1 MVSVV
6 KSEWHQVEKRYG
18 IEIDADMLTE
28 IYPELDEDEI
38 AAKLAA
44 LESGEEDVEE
54 ILNEA
59 WNNDVDI
66 EWDHLNEDDWWTD
79 RKGGY
84 DITYKVEEWEVRED
98 YVSPITHKCTNCKWT
113 GSQYDAQWSWVDK
126 EGNELDEA
134 VKICPMCDNGLELT
148 EVGVEEAA
156 KDAANK
162 AKWAKAKEEADE
174 EEDED
179 LFEDTPERT
188 QELNQALEE
197 LKAEFDR
204 LIVEEGEELS
214 EESDKHEEHVAAKWP
229 FEEELDK
236 EMEEELKGLVDALD
250 ALDAEMPGDIL
261 PKYPAG
267 EYTIRIWGR
276 TREIGVGKISKQQY
290 EYWSHE
296 DHEDD
301 LSDAMNESYD
311 YDENDT
317 PKKARFD
324 APYYEY
330 QDVHSFW
337 GFDEDDT
344 HMTITN
350 ENGEEIYEGT
360 LDGFIGE
367 AHGDNDSR
375 WEATEEVEE
384 LYPEYLGKGYFVM
397 WTQGGKGSCIQT
409 TIDTNGEEFDPRKLK
424 YTTWDVQGS
433 SIVNRLSYDGDEL
446 DDDGMDSEHDNW
458 RGQWSQFDVYH
469 NKK

>member
-18 IEIDADMLTE
+18 IEIDADLLSE

-38 AAKLAA
+38 EAKLAA

-54 ILNEA
+54 VLNEA

-66 EWDHLNEDDWWTD
+66 DWDYLNEDDWWTD

-84 DITYKVEEWEVRED
+84 DITYKVEEWKVHED
-98 YVSPITHKCTNCKWT
+98 YVSPITHKCTKCKWT
-113 GSQYDAQWSWVDK
+113 GTQYDAQWSWEDK
-126 EGNELDEA
+126 DGKEVDEA
-134 VKICPMCDNGLELT
+134 IKICPMCDSSTELT

-162 AKWAKAKEEADE
+162 TKWAKI
-174 EEDED
+174 EEDE
-179 LFEDTPERT
+179 
-188 QELNQALEE
+188 
-197 LKAEFDR
+197 
-204 LIVEEGEELS
+204 VEEDDENVGTPPSDEEMKAQL
-214 EESDKHEEHVAAKWP
+214 EVLVNEQVAKWP
-229 FEEELDK
+229 FDK
-236 EMEEELKGLVDALD
+236 EAVTEAADL
-250 ALDAEMPGDIL
+250 L
-261 PKYPAG
+261 PNYPAG

-296 DHEDD
+296 DHNDD

-311 YDENDT
+311 YDENNT
-317 PKKARFD
+317 PEKARFD
-324 APYYEY
+324 SAYYEY

-344 HMTITN
+344 HMTITD
-350 ENGEEIYEGT
+350 ESGEEIYDGT
-360 LDGFIGE
+360 LDGFISE

-375 WEATEEVEE
+375 WDATEEVEE
-384 LYPEYLGKGYFVM
+384 LYPHYLGKGYFVV

-409 TIDTNGEEFDPRKLK
+409 TIDTEGEEFDPRKLK
-424 YTTWDVQGS
+424 YTTWDIEGS
-433 SIVNRLSYDGDEL
+433 SCVNRLKYDDVEL
-446 DDDGMDSEHDNW
+446 DDYGMDSEHDNW

>member
-44 LESGEEDVEE
+44 LESGEEDAEE
-54 ILNEA
+54 VINEA

-66 EWDHLNEDDWWTD
+66 DWDHLNEDDWWTD

-84 DITYKVEEWEVRED
+84 DVTYKIEEWKVHED
-98 YVSPITHKCTNCKWT
+98 YVSPVTHKCTKCKWT
-113 GSQYDAQWSWVDK
+113 GSQYEAQWSWEDSDGK
-126 EGNELDEA
+126 EIDEA
-134 VKICPMCDNGLELT
+134 IKICPMCDSGLQLT

-162 AKWAKAKEEADE
+162 AKWAKIED
-174 EEDED
+174 EEDENVG
-179 LFEDTPERT
+179 TPPSD
-188 QELNQALEE
+188 EE
-197 LKAEFDR
+197 M
-204 LIVEEGEELS
+204 
-214 EESDKHEEHVAAKWP
+214 
-229 FEEELDK
+229 K
-236 EMEEELKGLVDALD
+236 EQLD
-250 ALDAEMPGDIL
+250 ALVATWPFDKEAVTEAADLL
-261 PKYPAG
+261 PNYPAG

-290 EYWSHE
+290 EHWSHE
-296 DHEDD
+296 DHNDD

-324 APYYEY
+324 SAYYEY

-344 HMTITN
+344 HMTITD
-350 ENGEEIYEGT
+350 ESGEEIYDGT
-360 LDGFIGE
+360 LDGFISE
-367 AHGDNDSR
+367 AHGDNNSR
-375 WEATEEVEE
+375 WDATEEVEE
-384 LYPEYLGKGYFVM
+384 LYPHYLGKGYFVV

-409 TIDTNGEEFDPRKLK
+409 TINTEGEEFDPRKLK
-424 YTTWDVQGS
+424 YTTWDIEGS
-433 SIVNRLSYDGDEL
+433 SCVNRLKYDDVEL
-446 DDDGMDSEHDNW
+446 DDYGMDSEHDNW

>member
-18 IEIDADMLTE
+18 IEIDADLLSE

-38 AAKLAA
+38 EAKLAA
-44 LESGEEDVEE
+44 LESGEEDVED

-98 YVSPITHKCTNCKWT
+98 YVSPITHKCTHCKWT

-134 VKICPMCDNGLELT
+134 VKICPMCDSGLELT

-162 AKWAKAKEEADE
+162 ARWAKIENEEDDDENVSTPPSDE
-174 EEDED
+174 EMQKQLE
-179 LFEDTPERT
+179 
-188 QELNQALEE
+188 ALEVLVDE
-197 LKAEFDR
+197 K
-204 LIVEEGEELS
+204 V
-214 EESDKHEEHVAAKWP
+214 AKWP

-236 EMEEELKGLVDALD
+236 EMEEELKGLTAALE

-261 PKYPAG
+261 PNYPAG

-276 TREIGVGKISKQQY
+276 TREIGVGKISKAQY
-290 EYWSHE
+290 DHWSHE
-296 DHEDD
+296 DHNDD

-311 YDENDT
+311 YDENNT
-317 PKKARFD
+317 PKKAQFD

-344 HMTITN
+344 HMTITD
-350 ENGEEIYEGT
+350 ESGEEIYEGT
-360 LDGFIGE
+360 LDGFVKE
-367 AHGDNDSR
+367 AHGDNDSY
-375 WEATEEVEE
+375 WEASEEVEE
-384 LYPEYLGKGYFVM
+384 LYPHYLGKGYFVM

-424 YTTWDVQGS
+424 YTTWDIEGNT
-433 SIVNRLSYDGDEL
+433 IVNRLSYDGSEL

>member
-18 IEIDADMLTE
+18 IKIDADMLTE
-28 IYPELDEDEI
+28 IYPELDEDAI
-38 AAKLAA
+38 AAKLAQ
-44 LESGEEDVEE
+44 LESGEEDVEDV
-54 ILNEA
+54 LDEA
-59 WNNDVDI
+59 QNNDVEI
-66 EWDHLNEDDWWTD
+66 EWDYLNEDDWWTD

-84 DITYKVEEWEVRED
+84 EVTYKAENWEVHHD
-98 YVSPITHKCTNCKWT
+98 YVAPITHKCTKCKWS
-113 GSQYDAQWSWVDK
+113 GASYDSAWSWEDK
-126 EGNELDEA
+126 DGNEIDEPI
-134 VKICPMCDNGLELT
+134 KLCPMCDSVVELT
-148 EVGVEEAA
+148 EIGVAEAA

-162 AKWAKAKEEADE
+162 AKWATTEE
-174 EEDED
+174 EEDDDENVG
-179 LFEDTPERT
+179 TPPSDEEMKA
-188 QELNQALEE
+188 QLAALVNEQV
-197 LKAEFDR
+197 ANRPFDKET
-204 LIVEEGEELS
+204 VT
-214 EESDKHEEHVAAKWP
+214 EESPV
-229 FEEELDK
+229 
-236 EMEEELKGLVDALD
+236 
-250 ALDAEMPGDIL
+250 L
-261 PKYPAG
+261 PNYPAG

-311 YDENDT
+311 YDENET
-317 PKKARFD
+317 PKKAQFD
-324 APYYEY
+324 SAYYEY

-344 HMTITN
+344 HMTITD
-350 ENGEEIYEGT
+350 ESGEEIYDGT

-375 WEATEEVEE
+375 WDATEEVEE

-409 TIDTNGEEFDPRKLK
+409 TIETEGEEFDPRKLK

-433 SIVNRLSYDGDEL
+433 SIVNRLIYNGGEL
-446 DDDGMDSEHDNW
+446 DDYGMDSEHNNW

>member
-1 MVSVV
+1 MVTVV

-38 AAKLAA
+38 EAKLAA
-44 LESGEEDVEE
+44 LESGEEDIEE
-54 ILNEA
+54 VINEA

-66 EWDHLNEDDWWTD
+66 EWDYLNEDDWWTD

-84 DITYKVEEWEVRED
+84 EVTYKVEEWKVHED
-98 YVSPITHKCTNCKWT
+98 YVSPVTHKCTKCKWT
-113 GSQYDAQWSWVDK
+113 GTQYDAAWSWQDSD
-126 EGNELDEA
+126 GNEIDDPI
-134 VKICPMCDNGLELT
+134 KICPMCDSATELT

-162 AKWAKAKEEADE
+162 AKWAKI
-174 EEDED
+174 EEDE
-179 LFEDTPERT
+179 
-188 QELNQALEE
+188 
-197 LKAEFDR
+197 
-204 LIVEEGEELS
+204 VEEDDENVGTPPSDEEM
-214 EESDKHEEHVAAKWP
+214 
-229 FEEELDK
+229 K
-236 EMEEELKGLVDALD
+236 EQIEALD
-250 ALDAEMPGDIL
+250 ALVNEKVARWPFNKEAVTEAADLL
-261 PKYPAG
+261 PNYPAG

-276 TREIGVGKISKQQY
+276 TREIGVGKITKQQY
-290 EYWSHE
+290 DHWSHE
-296 DHEDD
+296 DHNDD

-317 PKKARFD
+317 PEKARFD
-324 APYYEY
+324 SAYYEY

-344 HMTITN
+344 HMTITD
-350 ENGEEIYEGT
+350 ESGEEIYDGT
-360 LDGFIGE
+360 LDGFISE

-375 WEATEEVEE
+375 WDATEEVEE
-384 LYPEYLGKGYFVM
+384 LYPHYLGKGYFVV

-424 YTTWDVQGS
+424 YTTWDIEGS
-433 SIVNRLSYDGDEL
+433 SCVNRLKYDDVEL
-446 DDDGMDSEHDNW
+446 DDYGMDSEHDNW

>member
-1 MVSVV
+1 MVTVV

-38 AAKLAA
+38 EAKLAQ

-54 ILNEA
+54 VINEA
-59 WNNDVDI
+59 WNNNVDI
-66 EWDHLNEDDWWTD
+66 DWDYLNEDDWWTD

-84 DITYKVEEWEVRED
+84 EVTYKVEKWEVHED
-98 YVSPITHKCTNCKWT
+98 YVSPVTHKCTKCKWT
-113 GSQYDAQWSWVDK
+113 GTQYDAAWSWVDS
-126 EGNELDEA
+126 EGKELDEA
-134 VKICPMCDNGLELT
+134 IKICPMCDSATELT

-162 AKWAKAKEEADE
+162 AKWANIEENEVEEDDENVGTPPSDE
-174 EEDED
+174 EMKEQLE
-179 LFEDTPERT
+179 
-188 QELNQALEE
+188 ALVTEQ
-197 LKAEFDR
+197 
-204 LIVEEGEELS
+204 V
-214 EESDKHEEHVAAKWP
+214 AKWP
-229 FEEELDK
+229 FDK
-236 EMEEELKGLVDALD
+236 EAVTEAADL
-250 ALDAEMPGDIL
+250 L
-261 PKYPAG
+261 PNYPAG

-290 EYWSHE
+290 EHWSHE
-296 DHEDD
+296 DHNSD

-317 PKKARFD
+317 PEKARFD
-324 APYYEY
+324 SAYYEY

-344 HMTITN
+344 HMTITD
-350 ENGEEIYEGT
+350 ESGEEIYDGT
-360 LDGFIGE
+360 LDGFISE

-375 WEATEEVEE
+375 WDATEEVEE

-424 YTTWDVQGS
+424 YTTWDIEGNT
-433 SIVNRLSYDGDEL
+433 IVNRLSYDGSEL

-469 NKK
+469 NEK

>member
-18 IEIDADMLTE
+18 LEIDSSLLTD
-28 IYPELDEDEI
+28 IYPELDEDAIE
-38 AAKLAA
+38 AKLAA

-54 ILNEA
+54 VLNEA

-66 EWDHLNEDDWWTD
+66 DWDYLNEDDWWTD

-84 DITYKVEEWEVRED
+84 EVTYKVEEWKVHED
-98 YVSPITHKCTNCKWT
+98 YVSPVTHKCTKCKWT
-113 GSQYDAQWSWVDK
+113 GSQYDAAWSWQDSD
-126 EGNELDEA
+126 GNEIDDPI
-134 VKICPMCDNGLELT
+134 KICPMCDSATELT

-162 AKWAKAKEEADE
+162 AKWAKI
-174 EEDED
+174 EDED
-179 LFEDTPERT
+179 DDENVGTPPSDEEMKE
-188 QELNQALEE
+188 QIEALDALVNE
-197 LKAEFDR
+197 K
-204 LIVEEGEELS
+204 
-214 EESDKHEEHVAAKWP
+214 VARWP
-229 FEEELDK
+229 FEDELDK
-236 EMEEELKGLVDALD
+236 EIEEELKGIENALD
-250 ALDAEMPGDIL
+250 ALDAEMPGDML

-296 DHEDD
+296 DHNDD

-324 APYYEY
+324 SAYYEY

-350 ENGEEIYEGT
+350 ESGEEIYDGT
-360 LDGFIGE
+360 LDGFISE

-375 WEATEEVEE
+375 WDATEEVEE
-384 LYPEYLGKGYFVM
+384 LYPHYLGKGYFVV

-409 TIDTNGEEFDPRKLK
+409 TIDTEGEEFDPRKLK
-424 YTTWDVQGS
+424 YTTWDIEGS
-433 SIVNRLSYDGDEL
+433 SCVNRLKYDDVEL
-446 DDDGMDSEHDNW
+446 DDYGMDSEHDNW

>member
-18 IEIDADMLTE
+18 IEIDADMLAE

-38 AAKLAA
+38 EAKLAA
-44 LESGEEDVEE
+44 LESGEEDAEE
-54 ILNEA
+54 VINEA

-66 EWDHLNEDDWWTD
+66 DWDYLNEDDWWTD

-84 DITYKVEEWEVRED
+84 EVTYKVEEWKVHED
-98 YVSPITHKCTNCKWT
+98 YVSPVTHKCTKCKWT
-113 GSQYDAQWSWVDK
+113 GTQYDAAWSWEDSD
-126 EGNELDEA
+126 GNEIDDPI
-134 VKICPMCDNGLELT
+134 KICPMCDSATELT

-162 AKWAKAKEEADE
+162 AKWAKI
-174 EEDED
+174 EEDEVEKD
-179 LFEDTPERT
+179 DENVGTPPSDEEMKE
-188 QELNQALEE
+188 QLEALVTEQ
-197 LKAEFDR
+197 
-204 LIVEEGEELS
+204 V
-214 EESDKHEEHVAAKWP
+214 AKWP
-229 FEEELDK
+229 FDK
-236 EMEEELKGLVDALD
+236 EVVTEATDL
-250 ALDAEMPGDIL
+250 L
-261 PKYPAG
+261 PNYPAG

-296 DHEDD
+296 DHNSD

-317 PKKARFD
+317 PEKARFD
-324 APYYEY
+324 SAYYEY

-344 HMTITN
+344 HMTITD
-350 ENGEEIYEGT
+350 ESGEEIYDGT
-360 LDGFIGE
+360 LDGFISE

-375 WEATEEVEE
+375 WDATEEVEE
-384 LYPEYLGKGYFVM
+384 LYPHYLGKGYFVV

-409 TIDTNGEEFDPRKLK
+409 TIDTEGEEFDPRKLK
-424 YTTWDVQGS
+424 YTTWDIEGS
-433 SIVNRLSYDGDEL
+433 SCVNRLKYDDVEL
-446 DDDGMDSEHDNW
+446 DDYGMDSEHDNW

>member
-18 IEIDADMLTE
+18 IEIDASLLTD
-28 IYPELDEDEI
+28 IYPELDEDAIE
-38 AAKLAA
+38 AKLAA

-54 ILNEA
+54 VLNEA
-59 WNNDVDI
+59 WNNGVDI
-66 EWDHLNEDDWWTD
+66 DWDYLNEDDWWTD

-84 DITYKVEEWEVRED
+84 EVTYKVEEWEVRED
-98 YVSPITHKCTNCKWT
+98 YVSPITHKCKHCKWT
-113 GSQYDAQWSWVDK
+113 GSKYDAQWSWEDSDGK
-126 EGNELDEA
+126 ELDEA
-134 VKICPMCDNGLELT
+134 IKICPMCDSVLELT
-148 EVGVEEAA
+148 EVGVEEEA

-162 AKWAKAKEEADE
+162 AKWAKMAEDEVEEDDENVGTPPSDE
-174 EEDED
+174 EMKEQIE
-179 LFEDTPERT
+179 
-188 QELNQALEE
+188 ALDALVNE
-197 LKAEFDR
+197 K
-204 LIVEEGEELS
+204 
-214 EESDKHEEHVAAKWP
+214 VARWP
-229 FEEELDK
+229 FEDELDK
-236 EMEEELKGLVDALD
+236 EMEEELKGIENALD

-290 EYWSHE
+290 EHWSHE
-296 DHEDD
+296 DHNDD

-324 APYYEY
+324 GAYYEY

-344 HMTITN
+344 HMTITD
-350 ENGEEIYEGT
+350 ESGEEIYEGT
-360 LDGFIGE
+360 LDGFVKE
-367 AHGDNDSR
+367 AHGDNDSY
-375 WEATEEVEE
+375 WEASEEVEE
-384 LYPEYLGKGYFVM
+384 LYPHYLGKGYFVV

-409 TIDTNGEEFDPRKLK
+409 TIDTEGEEFDPRKLK
-424 YTTWDVQGS
+424 YTTWDIEGS
-433 SIVNRLSYDGDEL
+433 SCVNRLKYDDVEL
-446 DDDGMDSEHDNW
+446 DDYGMDSEHDNW